1 MRLFL
6 VLLGLFAFSLTTN
19 SAFAGSCGGGD
30 HTHSSDSS
38 DSSDKKKKGS
48 EI

>member
-38 DSSDKKKKGS
+38 DKKKKGS